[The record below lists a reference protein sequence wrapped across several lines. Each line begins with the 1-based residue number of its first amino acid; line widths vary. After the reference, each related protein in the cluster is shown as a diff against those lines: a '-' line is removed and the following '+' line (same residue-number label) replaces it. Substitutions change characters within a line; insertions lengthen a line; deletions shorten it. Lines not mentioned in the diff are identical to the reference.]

1 MIDLKI
7 NRKIKLSR
15 LTTKR
20 KKKSSTFFAL
30 ETSVSVNSMKNLVTM
45 YKFVHDGHP
54 ATKHTKFNLTHC

>member
-20 KKKSSTFFAL
+20 QKKSSTFIAL
-30 ETSVSVNSMKNLVTM
+30 ETSVSVNSMKNLSLLCI
-45 YKFVHDGHP
+45 
-54 ATKHTKFNLTHC
+54 NLFMTAIQRPNTQNLI

>member
-20 KKKSSTFFAL
+20 QKKSSTFFAL
-30 ETSVSVNSMKNLVTM
+30 ETSVSVNSTKNLSLLCI
-45 YKFVHDGHP
+45 
-54 ATKHTKFNLTHC
+54 NLFMTAIQRPNTQNLI